1 MKLAIQ
7 IPAYNEQDSVLEVLK
22 SIPKQI
28 KGIDEIY
35 VFVVDDGSDDNTSQ
49 IAFDFGVDVVK
60 IPFKQGLANAFR
72 VGVSHALKNKA
83 DILVNI
89 DGDNQYCASEIVK
102 LIQPILN
109 DSADAEVL
117 SHEALVEFS
126 ENVIL
131 YDNGSR
137 IN

>member
-7 IPAYNEQDSVLEVLK
+7 IPAHNEQDSVLEVLK

-49 IAFDFGVDVVK
+49 IASDFGVDVVK
-60 IPFKQGLANAFR
+60 ISSKQGLANAFR
-72 VGVSHALKNKA
+72 VGVLHALKNKA

-89 DGDNQYCASEIVK
+89 DF
-102 LIQPILN
+102 N
-109 DSADAEVL
+109 DVL
-117 SHEALVEFS
+117 LDVPF
-126 ENVIL
+126 L
-131 YDNGSR
+131 
-137 IN
+137 